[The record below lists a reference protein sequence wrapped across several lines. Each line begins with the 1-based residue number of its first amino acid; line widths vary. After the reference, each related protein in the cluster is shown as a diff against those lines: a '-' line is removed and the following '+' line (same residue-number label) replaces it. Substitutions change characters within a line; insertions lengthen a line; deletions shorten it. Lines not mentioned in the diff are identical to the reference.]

1 MSSMTNGDIKT
12 MNPAHKFVTPR
23 PPPPTHSLARLRT
36 SPSFLTKERS
46 ARFLSSKPERPLWS
60 PKAFFGLRSPPST
73 QFQERDKRGRSSS
86 LSKLAG
92 TEVNGGLRPL
102 SKRLDDEQ
110 KALSLPHTREPSPQ
124 SFKRSHSREESP
136 LRRIAGQDGNSYN
149 PTSLLI
155 PDENEEEI
163 EDDDNFATDLPR
175 ISSKGGVLTPL
186 SPPPSGSRL
195 PSVRALLTPT
205 SKPLPQLPEESNSSL
220 MLQPADLPRSH
231 FPTSTISTTLISPT
245 ESHLDL
251 GRTPSVTDSHEDD
264 DDLTA
269 DIGSGDEF
277 TYSPLDGAAGTGFP
291 GYSLPDGDYASE
303 LTLRKET
310 GSFTSLLPAQASRR
324 TFGGPSMT
332 PSSGNDLRST
342 SIMDEL
348 LSEMGYLGDMI
359 FGKVM
364 DATKTH

>member
-1 MSSMTNGDIKT
+1 MSNGDIKT

-36 SPSFLTKERS
+36 SSSLFTKERS
-46 ARFLSSKPERPLWS
+46 ARSLSPKPERPLWS

-73 QFQERDKRGRSSS
+73 QFQGDKRGRSSS

-124 SFKRSHSREESP
+124 SFKRSDSREPSP
-136 LRRIAGQDGNSYN
+136 LRRIAGQDGNFYN

-155 PDENEEEI
+155 PGEIEEEI
-163 EDDDNFATDLPR
+163 EDDDNFATALPR

-195 PSVRALLTPT
+195 PPVRAPLTPT
-205 SKPLPQLPEESNSSL
+205 SKPLPQLPEEPNSSL
-220 MLQPADLPRSH
+220 MLPPADLPRSY
-231 FPTSTISTTLISPT
+231 FSTSTISTALISPT

-251 GRTPSVTDSHEDD
+251 RRTPSITDSHEDD

-277 TYSPLDGAAGTGFP
+277 TYSPLDGAAGTGFH
-291 GYSLPDGDYASE
+291 GYSLPDDDYASE

-310 GSFTSLLPAQASRR
+310 VPFTSLLPAQASRG

-332 PSSGNDLRST
+332 PTSGNDLRST

-359 FGKVM
+359 LGKAM